1 MRAIWTIFQREVSQY
16 FSSPLAYIMAFG
28 FLLLTG
34 LLFNNDLTRSVTV
47 RPVNPAA
54 IPRFLSLMLVFFSP
68 LLTMRLLAEESREG
82 TLELLL
88 TAPVPDYA
96 IVIGKFLS
104 AWAYYTFLLGLTF
117 IYQIILLFIIV
128 TTQDMAHAFSA
139 YMGIW
144 LYGGAT
150 IAVGIVFSAL
160 TDNQILAAFL
170 GTASLLLLYMGDL
183 AGQIVTNIDLA
194 IILRN
199 LTLQGHFSTSF
210 AVGLIRLE
218 NIVYFAG
225 MIVIMLYITIQLV
238 ESRRWR

>member
-1 MRAIWTIFQREVSQY
+1 
-16 FSSPLAYIMAFG
+16 
-28 FLLLTG
+28 
-34 LLFNNDLTRSVTV
+34 
-47 RPVNPAA
+47 
-54 IPRFLSLMLVFFSP
+54 ML
-68 LLTMRLLAEESREG
+68 
-82 TLELLL
+82 
-88 TAPVPDYA
+88 
-96 IVIGKFLS
+96 
-104 AWAYYTFLLGLTF
+104 
-117 IYQIILLFIIV
+117 
-128 TTQDMAHAFSA
+128 HAFAA

-218 NIVYFAG
+218 NIFYYAG
-225 MIVIMLYITIQLV
+225 MMVIMLYITIQLV

>member
-1 MRAIWTIFQREVSQY
+1 MRAIWIIFQREVAQY
-16 FSSPLAYIMAFG
+16 FSSPLAYVMAFA

-34 LLFNNDLTRSVTV
+34 LLFNNDLARSVTV
-47 RPVNPAA
+47 RPVNPSA
-54 IPRFLSLMLVFFSP
+54 IPRFLSLLLVFFAP

-104 AWAYYTFLLGLTF
+104 AWLFYSFLLGLTF
-117 IYQIILLFIIV
+117 IYQIILLVFSSTV
-128 TTQDMAHAFSA
+128 HDMSHAFAA

-144 LYGGAT
+144 LYGGTT
-150 IAVGIVFSAL
+150 IAVGMVFSAL
-160 TDNQILAAFL
+160 TDNQIIAAFL

-183 AGQIVTNIDLA
+183 AGDIVTNIDLA
-194 IILRN
+194 IVLRT

-218 NIVYFAG
+218 NIVYYAG
-225 MIVIMLYITIQLV
+225 MMVIMLYITIQLV

>member
-1 MRAIWTIFQREVSQY
+1 MRAIWIIFQREVSQY
-16 FSSPLAYIMAFG
+16 FSSPLAYVMAFG

-34 LLFNNDLTRSVTV
+34 LLFNNDLARSVTV
-47 RPVNPAA
+47 RPVNPSA
-54 IPRFLSLMLVFFSP
+54 IPRFLSLLLVFFAP

-104 AWAYYTFLLGLTF
+104 AWAYYTFLLSLTF
-117 IYQIILLFIIV
+117 VYQIILLIV
-128 TTQDMAHAFSA
+128 TVTQQDMLHAFAA

-218 NIVYFAG
+218 NIFYYAG
-225 MIVIMLYITIQLV
+225 MMVIMLYITIQLV